1 MIPLDK
7 ISDFPNHPYKVEN
20 NDEMQ
25 LMIESVRDGGVR
37 YPAIVRPKEDGGYEM
52 ICGHRRK
59 FASQFLGLK
68 EIPAII
74 RDLSRDEATILM
86 VDSNIQREKV
96 LPSEKAFAYK
106 MKLEAMNHQG
116 KRTDLTSG
124 QVEQKLEKKTSRDIL
139 AEQSSDSSAT
149 IRRYIRLTELI
160 KDMLELVDIGKV
172 AFSPAVEISYLK
184 EDEQYVLLDCIN
196 KYDST
201 PSQAQA
207 IHMKK
212 LSQDGKLTAEKIE
225 DIMEE
230 EKPNQKPKYKISY
243 DRFEKYLPR
252 DVVTEK
258 EVEDFL
264 FTCVE
269 EHHKRQIQKQRAM
282 VR

>member
-7 ISDFPNHPYKVEN
+7 ILDFPNHPYKVEN

-37 YPAIVRPKEDGGYEM
+37 YPVIVRPIEDGRYEM

-68 EIPAII
+68 EIPAIV
-74 RDLSRDEATILM
+74 RELTKDEATILM

-106 MKLEAMNHQG
+106 MKLESEKHQG
-116 KRTDLTSG
+116 KRTDLQQETTSC
-124 QVEQKLEKKTSRDIL
+124 QVGTKLRSDEKV
-139 AEQSSDSSAT
+139 AENSEDSA
-149 IRRYIRLTELI
+149 RQVQRYIRLTELI

-172 AFSPAVEISYLK
+172 AFSPAVELSYLK
-184 EDEQYVLLDCIN
+184 EDEQYILLDCIN

-212 LSQDGKLTAEKIE
+212 LSQEGKLTAEKIE
-225 DIMEE
+225 EMIESGE
-230 EKPNQKPKYKISY
+230 IS
-243 DRFEKYLPR
+243 
-252 DVVTEK
+252 VG
-258 EVEDFL
+258 
-264 FTCVE
+264 
-269 EHHKRQIQKQRAM
+269 
-282 VR
+282 

>member
-25 LMIESVRDGGVR
+25 LMIESIKNGGVR
-37 YPAIVRPKEDGGYEM
+37 YPVIVRLKEDGGYEM

-68 EIPAII
+68 EIPAIV
-74 RDLSRDEATILM
+74 RELSRDEATILM

-106 MKLEAMNHQG
+106 MKLDALSHQG
-116 KRTDLTSG
+116 KK
-124 QVEQKLEKKTSRDIL
+124 ETSRQLVEKSVSADIIGQ
-139 AEQSSDSSAT
+139 EIGESGRQVQ
-149 IRRYIRLTELI
+149 RYIRLTELI

-230 EKPNQKPKYKISY
+230 EKPNQKSKYKISY
-243 DRFEKYLPR
+243 VRFEKYLPR
-252 DVVTEK
+252 NVVTEK

>member
-25 LMIESVRDGGVR
+25 LMIESIKNGGVR
-37 YPAIVRPKEDGGYEM
+37 YPVIVRLKEDGGYEM

-68 EIPAII
+68 EIPAIV
-74 RDLSRDEATILM
+74 RELSRDEATILM

-106 MKLEAMNHQG
+106 MKLDALSHQG
-116 KRTDLTSG
+116 KK
-124 QVEQKLEKKTSRDIL
+124 ETSRQLVEKSVSADIIGQ
-139 AEQSSDSSAT
+139 EIGESGRQVQ
-149 IRRYIRLTELI
+149 RYIRLTELI

-230 EKPNQKPKYKISY
+230 EKPNQKSKYKISY

-252 DVVTEK
+252 NVVTEK